1 VFVKICGL
9 STARDVAAAVGAGAD
24 AVGFVL
30 TESPR
35 QVSPEVVRGLVAEV
49 PDGVLTVAVFR
60 EEPSAEVR
68 RAALAAG
75 VGAVQLHGGHPASAF
90 AELADLGL
98 TLVRATTAAL
108 AAGAAVG
115 DFGEE
120 LMILDSPSPGSGAPW
135 DWSDLGANRPRG
147 SWMLAGGLD
156 PENVAEAVA
165 AARPWGVD
173 VSSGVEV
180 RRGVK
185 SPELIAEFV
194 RRARLAPA
202 G

>member
-1 VFVKICGL
+1 MFVKICGL
-9 STARDVAAAVGAGAD
+9 STAPDVAAAVAAGAD

-35 QVSPEVVRGLVAEV
+35 QIAPEAVRELVAGV
-49 PDGVLTVAVFR
+49 PAGVLTVAVFR
-60 EEPSAEVR
+60 DEPTEEVR
-68 RAALAAG
+68 RAALASG
-75 VGAVQLHGGHPASAF
+75 VGAVQLHGHHPAAAF
-90 AELADLGL
+90 AALTDLGL
-98 TLVRATTAAL
+98 TLVRATTAAS

-120 LMILDSPSPGSGAPW
+120 LLILDSPSPGSGEPW
-135 DWSDLGANRPRG
+135 NWSDLGASRPSG
-147 SWMLAGGLD
+147 SWMLAGGLN

-165 AARPWGVD
+165 QARPWGVD

-194 RRARLAPA
+194 RRAKAA